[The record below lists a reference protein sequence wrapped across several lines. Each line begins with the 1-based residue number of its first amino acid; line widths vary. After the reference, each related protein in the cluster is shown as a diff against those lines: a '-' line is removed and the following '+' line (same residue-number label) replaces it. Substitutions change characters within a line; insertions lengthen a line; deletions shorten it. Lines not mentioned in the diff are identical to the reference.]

1 MKKATHKAVC
11 LLTILMLTASVGW
24 AQISTG
30 SLSGTVT
37 DPGGLVIAGAKVVA
51 THVPKTVEAT
61 ETVSIR
67 GRSIR
72 FPTSGSRTLHRDR

>member
-37 DPGGLVIAGAKVVA
+37 DPGGLVIAGAK
-51 THVPKTVEAT
+51 
-61 ETVSIR
+61 
-67 GRSIR
+67 
-72 FPTSGSRTLHRDR
+72 SRLLMFQQTGTLRP

>member
-37 DPGGLVIAGAKVVA
+37 DPNGLVIAGAKVVA
-51 THVPKTVEAT
+51 THVPTGRT
-61 ETVSIR
+61 YETVSSDAGLYTPSQVLKSAHI
-67 GRSIR
+67 
-72 FPTSGSRTLHRDR
+72 P